1 MMNKAL
7 RLVEILWLAVG
18 AVSAVEVYLA
28 WQNSNLTRGIQ
39 FTLFLA
45 AAIFMYFLRR
55 RSRIKEM
62 NKD

>member
-28 WQNSNLTRGIQ
+28 WQNSNLNRGIQ